1 MLIVVELIRILSSIL
16 VTRGI
21 GHFPLFGVRD
31 LSGLQ
36 VRLFYCLNK
45 KTGRLN
51 ALEGRAVYGRTQ
63 KTSV

>member
-1 MLIVVELIRILSSIL
+1 MLTVVGLIRILSSIL

-21 GHFPLFGVRD
+21 SNFPLFGVRD

-36 VRLFYCLNK
+36 VRLLYCLNK
-45 KTGRLN
+45 KKGRLN
-51 ALEGRAVYGRTQ
+51 ALEGRAVYGCTQ